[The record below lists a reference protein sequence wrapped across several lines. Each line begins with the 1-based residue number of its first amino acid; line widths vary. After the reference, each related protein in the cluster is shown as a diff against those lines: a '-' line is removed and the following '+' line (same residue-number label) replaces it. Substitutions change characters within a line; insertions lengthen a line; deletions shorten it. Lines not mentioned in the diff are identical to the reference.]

1 MRPKL
6 TVAIT
11 AYDSFD
17 NVCKIVEALWWQQ
30 RSKNIQVLVRNDNPK
45 LDDSELSE
53 LCGSI
58 IVRSS
63 MDLTYSKNSENIG
76 ESRSRQ
82 LNLSDAKGEYLAWID
97 ADDQI
102 TGDYVETILQEV
114 EEHPEADIIMHR
126 WHFINGMEGDQHPK
140 PLANWNVWANVYRT
154 DLVRDVKFDPLQVY
168 SSDYFWL
175 EKVVNEKHPNI
186 YYSDKSVNIY
196 NDKNENSLTRRFQR
210 GEIKARLD
218 E

>member
-1 MRPKL
+1 
-6 TVAIT
+6 
-11 AYDSFD
+11 
-17 NVCKIVEALWWQQ
+17 
-30 RSKNIQVLVRNDNPK
+30 
-45 LDDSELSE
+45 
-53 LCGSI
+53 
-58 IVRSS
+58 

-102 TGDYVETILQEV
+102 TGDYIETILQEV

-140 PLANWNVWANVYRT
+140 PLVNWNVWANVYRT
-154 DLVRDVKFDPLQVY
+154 DLVRDVQFDPLQVY

-175 EKVVNEKHPNI
+175 EKVVKEKNPNI

>member
-1 MRPKL
+1 MTRPKL

-11 AYDSFD
+11 AYDSFNILERTLTKLYEQID
-17 NVCKIVEALWWQQ
+17 NPEDVE
-30 RSKNIQVLVRNDNPK
+30 VLVRNDNPE
-45 LDDSELSE
+45 LDDTQLA
-53 LCGSI
+53 LACAHCYF
-58 IVRSS
+58 RY
-63 MDLTYSKNSENIG
+63 DKNKENIG

-82 LNLSDAKGEYLAWID
+82 RNLNDATGEYIAWID
-97 ADDQI
+97 ADDNIEDNYIDIILAEI
-102 TGDYVETILQEV
+102 TLYK
-114 EEHPEADIIMHR
+114 ADIIMHR
-126 WHFINGMEGDQHPK
+126 WRFLDGREGDQHPK

-168 SSDYFWL
+168 SSDYYWL
-175 EKVVNEKHPNI
+175 EKVVKEKNPNI

>member
-11 AYDSFD
+11 AYDSFE
-17 NVCKIVEALWWQQ
+17 NTCEVLNKLYWQKQGKPVEV
-30 RSKNIQVLVRNDNPK
+30 IVRNDNPK
-45 LDDSELSE
+45 IDDFELE
-53 LCGSI
+53 KICNYAGFKY
-58 IVRSS
+58 
-63 MDLTYSKNSENIG
+63 DKNEENIG

-82 LNLSDAKGEYLAWID
+82 RNLDDAKGEYIAWID

-102 TGDYVETILQEV
+102 TDNYIDTILEEV
-114 EEHPEADIIMHR
+114 EQNPIADIIFHR
-126 WHFINGMEGDQHPK
+126 WHFVDGREGDQHPK

-154 DLVRDVKFDPLQVY
+154 EVVKDVKFDPLQVY

-175 EKVVNEKHPNI
+175 EKVVKEKKPDLF
-186 YYSDKSVNIY
+186 YSDKSINIY

>member
-6 TVAIT
+6 TVAIS
-11 AYDSFD
+11 AYDSFNILERTLEKLYEQID
-17 NVCKIVEALWWQQ
+17 SPEGVEV
-30 RSKNIQVLVRNDNPK
+30 IVRNDNPA
-45 LDDSELSE
+45 LDDARIAGACASYNF
-53 LCGSI
+53 
-58 IVRSS
+58 RY
-63 MDLTYSKNSENIG
+63 DKNEENIG

-82 LNLSDAKGEYLAWID
+82 LNLTDAKGEYIAWID
-97 ADDQI
+97 ADDNI
-102 TGDYVETILQEV
+102 TDDYVETILREV

-126 WHFINGMEGDQHPK
+126 WHFLDGREGDQHPK

-154 DLVRDVKFDPLQVY
+154 DLVRDVQFDPLQVY
-168 SSDYFWL
+168 SSDYYWL
-175 EKVVNEKHPNI
+175 EKAVKEKKPNI
-186 YYSDKSVNIY
+186 YYSDNSINIY

>member
-1 MRPKL
+1 MKQPKL
-6 TVAIT
+6 TIAIS

-17 NVCKIVEALWWQQ
+17 NTCEVLEKLYKQINDPTEVE
-30 RSKNIQVLVRNDNPK
+30 VLVRNDNPNLDATK
-45 LDDSELSE
+45 LQAT
-53 LCGSI
+53 CAK
-58 IVRSS
+58 RYFN
-63 MDLTYSKNSENIG
+63 YSANAENIG

-82 LNLSDAKGEYLAWID
+82 LNLDEAKGEYIAWID

-102 TGDYVETILQEV
+102 TDDYLEIILAEV
-114 EEHPEADIIMHR
+114 TLYKPDIIMHR
-126 WHFINGMEGDQHPK
+126 WHFIDGREGDQHPR

-154 DLVRDVKFDPLQVY
+154 ELVKDIPFDPLQVY

-175 EKVVNEKHPNI
+175 ERVYNEKHPNI
-186 YYSDKSVNIY
+186 IYSDKSVNIY

-210 GEIKARLD
+210 GEFKARLD

>member
-17 NVCKIVEALWWQQ
+17 NVADVVWELFMQKTQPYMAPVE
-30 RSKNIQVLVRNDNPK
+30 VLVRNDNPA
-45 LDDSELSE
+45 LDDTKMREACRA
-53 LCGSI
+53 CG
-58 IVRSS
+58 VRY
-63 MDLTYSKNSENIG
+63 DKNEENIG

-82 LNLSDAKGEYLAWID
+82 RNLKDAQGEYMAWID
-97 ADDQI
+97 ADDRV
-102 TGDYVETILQEV
+102 TPDYIETILREV
-114 EEHPEADIIMHR
+114 EEHPEADIIMHQ
-126 WHFINGMEGDQHPK
+126 WHFIDGRLGDQHPK
-140 PLANWNVWANVYRT
+140 PFANWNVWANVYRT
-154 DLVRDVKFDPLQVY
+154 DLVRDVQFDPLQVY
-168 SSDYFWL
+168 SSDYYWL
-175 EKVVNEKHPNI
+175 EKVVKEKKPNI

>member
-1 MRPKL
+1 MTQPKL
-6 TVAIT
+6 TIAIT

-17 NVCKIVEALWWQQ
+17 NTCQVLEKLYKQINDPSEVE
-30 RSKNIQVLVRNDNPK
+30 VLVRNDNPN
-45 LDDSELSE
+45 LDDTMLHVTC
-53 LCGSI
+53 LK
-58 IVRSS
+58 RHF
-63 MDLTYSKNSENIG
+63 TYAKNEQNIG
-76 ESRSRQ
+76 ESMSRQ
-82 LNLSDAKGEYLAWID
+82 RNLTDAKGEYLAWID

-102 TGDYVETILQEV
+102 TDDYVEIILAEIV
-114 EEHPEADIIMHR
+114 LYKPDIIMHR
-126 WHFINGMEGDQHPK
+126 WHFADGREGDQHPK

-154 DLVRDVKFDPLQVY
+154 ELVRDVQFDPLQVY

-175 EKVVNEKHPNI
+175 EKVVKEKNPNI

-196 NDKNENSLTRRFQR
+196 NDGNYNSLTHRFQR

>member
-1 MRPKL
+1 MTRPKL

-11 AYDSFD
+11 AYDSF
-17 NVCKIVEALWWQQ
+17 NILERTLEKLYEQIKNPEEVEV
-30 RSKNIQVLVRNDNPK
+30 IVRNDNPE
-45 LDDSELSE
+45 LDDTRIAQT
-53 LCGSI
+53 CA
-58 IVRSS
+58 RCYFRY
-63 MDLTYSKNSENIG
+63 DKNEENIG
-76 ESRSRQ
+76 ESMSRQ
-82 LNLSDAKGEYLAWID
+82 RNLNDATGEYIAWID
-97 ADDQI
+97 ADDNIEDNYIDIILAEI
-102 TGDYVETILQEV
+102 TLIK
-114 EEHPEADIIMHR
+114 ADIIMHR
-126 WHFINGMEGDQHPK
+126 WHFLDGREGDQHPK

-168 SSDYFWL
+168 SSDYYWL
-175 EKVVNEKHPNI
+175 EKVVKEKNPNI

>member
-1 MRPKL
+1 MKQPKL
-6 TVAIT
+6 TIAIS

-17 NVCKIVEALWWQQ
+17 NVVEVL
-30 RSKNIQVLVRNDNPK
+30 SKLYIQIDDPTEVEVLVRNDNPS
-45 LDDSELSE
+45 LDDSKLSE
-53 LCGSI
+53 VCAK
-58 IVRSS
+58 
-63 MDLTYSKNSENIG
+63 YYFNYAKNEQNIG

-82 LNLSDAKGEYLAWID
+82 LNLDEATGEYLTWID

-102 TGDYVETILQEV
+102 TDDYVETILAEV
-114 EEHPEADIIMHR
+114 ILYKPDIIMHR
-126 WHFINGMEGDQHPK
+126 WHFIDGREGDQHPH

-154 DLVRDVKFDPLQVY
+154 ELVKDIPFDPLQVY

-175 EKVVNEKHPNI
+175 EHVYNEKHPTI
-186 YYSDKSVNIY
+186 TYSDKSVNIY

-210 GEIKARLD
+210 GEFKARLD